1 MPSNKNRKKK
11 SATEI
16 IVKKYAMSPEDLAKH
31 PEKVAK
37 TKAKYSMD
45 QAKVEEALTDF
56 LNIKDPIVFKG
67 KAIAWVKRPSMK
79 QLKAMIPKELRPYV
93 DNPQDVPEKVNKK
106 YESFFYEKMAE
117 LIVIPERTAEEWE
130 DYANPWFVRMFWE
143 HIANIAKLME
153 GPIEGF

>member
-1 MPSNKNRKKK
+1 MPNQKNRKKK
-11 SATEI
+11 SATEKI
-16 IVKKYAMSPEDLAKH
+16 AEKYTMSPEEIKGH
-31 PEKVAK
+31 EKRVAK

-45 QAKVEEALTDF
+45 QAEVERALTDF

-79 QLKAMIPKELRPYV
+79 QLKAMIPQELRPYV
-93 DNPQDVPEKVNKK
+93 DNPQDVPEEINKK

-117 LIVIPERTAEEWE
+117 IVVVPKKTAEEWE
-130 DYANPWFVRMFWE
+130 AYANPWFVRMFWA
-143 HIANIAKLME
+143 HIADVAKLME